1 MLRARPDGGNRTAA
15 RVAKTAK
22 DREESMSYAVIRTG
36 GKQYRVSPGDQFRIE
51 KIEGKVGDEVEFGD
65 VLMTGGEGEVVL
77 DSEALSGVTVKAK
90 IVRHGRGP
98 KIHVVKFKRRKG
110 YERHL
115 GHRQDFTEV
124 RISSVP

>member
-1 MLRARPDGGNRTAA
+1 
-15 RVAKTAK
+15 
-22 DREESMSYAVIRTG
+22 MSYAVIRTG
-36 GKQYRVSPGDQFRIE
+36 GKQYRVSVGENLRVE
-51 KIEGKVGDEVEFGD
+51 K
-65 VLMTGGEGEVVL
+65 LEGEVGQEIEFDDLVMVKRDEEIIL
-77 DSEALSGVTVKAK
+77 MRSELADLKVKAK